1 MATEVANVTVT
12 RSDAECVE
20 MHLKAKD
27 TRHRVLVSKQ
37 VVLEAFIDAYDKARE
52 RMAGADDPGG
62 LQQAAEGHPRA
73 AELAGWKDVL
83 LAFDRR
89 LAELAEV
96 EVEDALLVDRYVEE
110 DEPEIGP
117 LHAIVVRAVFTD
129 RSLHRL
135 MNDVSFSSYMISVV

>member
-12 RSDAECVE
+12 RSDDACVE

-27 TRHRVLVSKQ
+27 THYRLPVSKRI
-37 VVLEAFIDAYDKARE
+37 VLEAFIDGYDKARE
-52 RMAGADDPGG
+52 RMAGADDRDG
-62 LQQAAEGHPRA
+62 LQRAAEGHPRA

-83 LAFDRR
+83 LAFDGR
-89 LAELAEV
+89 LVELAEA
-96 EVEDALLVDRYVEE
+96 EVESVELIDRYVDE

-135 MNDVSFSSYMISVV
+135 MNDVSFSSYMISVE